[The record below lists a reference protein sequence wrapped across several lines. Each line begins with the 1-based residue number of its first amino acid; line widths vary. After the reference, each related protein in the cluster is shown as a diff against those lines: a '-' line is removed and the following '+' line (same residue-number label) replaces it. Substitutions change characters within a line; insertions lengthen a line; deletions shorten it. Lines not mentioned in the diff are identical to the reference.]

1 MAEEKKQNNI
11 VRSMPCSLEAE
22 QAVLGAIISDNEV
35 AIRIVSDLV
44 VDDFYAK
51 NHKTIFEQIQKL
63 SKENKPIDIV
73 MLASSLDR
81 DGKLAEVGGVTTLDE
96 LVDSIPSTANVDY
109 YVNILNQ
116 NALRRRL
123 IRECRGI
130 VDKSYEEEDAEKVLA
145 YAESQIYNVAE
156 KKDSSS
162 LLHVSN
168 STVEVMERI
177 EKAYRENGSQG
188 GLKVGF
194 KNLDE
199 ATNGFLP
206 GQMIVLAARPGCG
219 KTSFVMN
226 MVANL
231 ASKADSQEVVA
242 VFNLEMSAGEL
253 VMRLI
258 SNIARLDSRDLLGG
272 LENKDNLDRVWSAQ
286 DILQRSNIYIDDTAA
301 ITTEQIMSKC
311 RRLKMQKGR
320 LDLVVIDYLQLI
332 TSSDSKKSRLDSVTD
347 ISRYIKILAK
357 ELKVPVIILSQMS
370 RSIEKRDD
378 GDKDPKLSDLRDSG
392 AIEQDADI
400 VAFLTDGDF
409 NVDAGNAAIRL
420 MIAKHRNGS
429 VCELYFEWDKSKMR
443 FRPTIATRIAPTA
456 KTDDGDMQSAGG
468 IDIPLPDAPDDSGD
482 FSVGGVDIS
491 DLY

>member
-1 MAEEKKQNNI
+1 MAEEKRQNNI
-11 VRSMPCSLEAE
+11 VRSMPCSMEAE
-22 QAVLGAIISDNEV
+22 QAVLGAIISDNDV

-51 NHKTIFEQIQKL
+51 NHKIIFGQIQKL
-63 SKENKPIDIV
+63 SKDNKPIDIV
-73 MLASSLDR
+73 MLARSLDR
-81 DGKLAEVGGVTTLDE
+81 EGLLVEVGGVTTLDE

-109 YVNILNQ
+109 YVNILNM
-116 NALRRRL
+116 NSLRRRL
-123 IRECRGI
+123 IRECRGVI
-130 VDKSYEEEDAEKVLA
+130 DKCYEEEDAEKVVA

-168 STVEVMERI
+168 TTVEVMERI
-177 EKAYRENGSQG
+177 EKAYSENGSQG

-194 KNLDE
+194 RNLDE

-231 ASKADSQEVVA
+231 ASKESSEEVVA
-242 VFNLEMSAGEL
+242 VFNLEMSASEL

-258 SNIARLDSRDLLGG
+258 SNIAGLDSRDLLGG
-272 LENKDNLDRVWSAQ
+272 LENKDNLDKVWGAQ
-286 DILQRSNIYIDDTAA
+286 DILQKSNIYIDDTAG

-332 TSSDSKKSRLDSVTD
+332 TPSDSNRSTLESVSK
-347 ISRYIKILAK
+347 ISRFIKILAK

-370 RSIEKRDD
+370 RDIEKRDD
-378 GDKDPKLSDLRDSG
+378 KEPKLSDLRDSG

-409 NVDAGNAAIRL
+409 NVDAGNAAIKL

-429 VCELYFEWDKSKMR
+429 ICDLYFEWDKSKMR
-443 FRPTIATRIAPTA
+443 FRPTIATRIAPTVKNNNA
-456 KTDDGDMQSAGG
+456 DMQSAGG
-468 IDIPLPDAPDDSGD
+468 IDVPLPDAPDEGD
-482 FSVGGVDIS
+482 FSVGGVDVS